1 MILLFDAAN
10 TLIYKPD
17 LFDKVATVLQK
28 NEIKFDFSELKKQHK
43 FISELINFPDKTSRD
58 FYKTF
63 NREWLYSIG
72 VIPNDELLEEMF
84 ASCSYLPWSPFSDTQ
99 NLNKLEIKK
108 AIISNFHGGLN
119 QIINQFYP
127 SIFDTMIVSEQ
138 ENIRKPSIEFY
149 IRAIEKLKCQP
160 DEIIY
165 IGDSIK
171 LDVEPAMKLGIKA
184 WLIDRENYYPNF
196 YRRIN
201 SLNEIALDILSK

>member
-17 LFDKVATVLQK
+17 LFENVARVLMK
-28 NEIKFDFSELKKQHK
+28 NDVKFDFIELKKQHK

-63 NREWLYSIG
+63 NNEWLYSIG
-72 VIPNDELLEEMF
+72 VMPNDALLEEIF
-84 ASCSYLPWSPFSDTQ
+84 TSCSYLPWSPFSDTN
-99 NLNKLEIKK
+99 NLYKLDVKK

-119 QIINQFYP
+119 QIIDKYYP
-127 SIFDTMIVSEQ
+127 SIFDNMIVSEI
-138 ENIRKPSIEFY
+138 ENIRKPSIQFY
-149 IRAIEKLKCQP
+149 QRAIEKLNCRP
-160 DEIIY
+160 EEIIY

-171 LDVEPAMKLGIKA
+171 LDIVPALKLGIKA

-196 YRRIN
+196 YRRISTLN
-201 SLNEIALDILSK
+201 DISLSILSK

>member
-10 TLIYKPD
+10 TLIHKPD
-17 LFDKVATVLQK
+17 LFDNVATVLKK
-28 NEIKFDFSELKKQHK
+28 NNVKFDFTELKKQHK

-63 NREWLYSIG
+63 NKEWLYSIG
-72 VIPNDELLEEMF
+72 VIPNDELLEEIF
-84 ASCSYLPWSPFSDTQ
+84 TSCSYLPWSPFSDTI
-99 NLNKLEIKK
+99 NLKKLDIKK

-119 QIINQFYP
+119 QIIDEYYP
-127 SIFDTMIVSEQ
+127 SVFNSMIVSEI

-149 IRAIEKLKCQP
+149 LRAIEKLNCLP
-160 DEIIY
+160 EEIIY

-171 LDVEPAMKLGIKA
+171 LDVEPALKLGIKA

-196 YRRIN
+196 YRSLN
-201 SLNEIALDILSK
+201 SLNDISLDTLSK